1 MAFVR
6 YLYGMK
12 KNSVVAILLT
22 ASLMVMGLAR
32 TPNAQ
37 SAMVSHVTTTPN
49 VAASVTHA
57 PTPPKDANDEY
68 RCTWIDP
75 KFATNQMT
83 TKTEFIADTSKSQTN
98 KKELHHAIAYIAT
111 PSVVAQVKALD
122 PTGKKGWS
130 CFSSPL
136 GATSMGGLSALPW
149 LYGWSPGHGADT
161 MEAGYGISVPAGSL
175 IVLQIHYNSL
185 AGKKAVTSKLNVW
198 SENSSTSSRVPLTM
212 RQYVAAPALP
222 CVAPYNDVKKY
233 PLCNHTASLADL
245 AKRFG
250 AEARSFAQL
259 IEYVCNR
266 GNLPL
271 NSSSPNATSATCT
284 WGFGENT
291 PVTVHKIWPH
301 MHMLGTAFTV
311 VLCHQDAT
319 CAPANTQT
327 LLVVPSYNFD
337 NQFGYTLANPVT
349 MTQGDYVKLTCTYSP
364 ALRKLNPQTKKLP
377 PRYIT
382 WGDGSSDEMC
392 LGTLIVSSGAGS

>member
-1 MAFVR
+1 
-6 YLYGMK
+6 MK
-12 KNSVVAILLT
+12 KNAVVAILLT
-22 ASLMVMGLAR
+22 ATLMVMGLAR

-37 SAMVSHVTTTPN
+37 SAMKPHLTPTPN
-49 VAASVTHA
+49 VVASVSHA
-57 PTPPKDANDEY
+57 PTPPKDASDEY

-75 KFATNQMT
+75 HFVTNQMT
-83 TKTEFIADTSKSQTN
+83 TATEFIADTSRSQTN
-98 KKELHHAIAYIAT
+98 KSEIHHAIAYIAT

-149 LYGWSPGHGADT
+149 LYGWSPGHGADAA
-161 MEAGYGISVPAGSL
+161 EAGYGISVPAGSL

-198 SENSSTSSRVPLTM
+198 SENTATSSRVPLTM

>member
-1 MAFVR
+1 
-6 YLYGMK
+6 MK

-37 SAMVSHVTTTPN
+37 SAMVPHVTTTPN

-75 KFATNQMT
+75 HFATNQMT
-83 TKTEFIADTSKSQTN
+83 TASEFIADTSKAQTN

-198 SENSSTSSRVPLTM
+198 SENTSTSSRVPLTM

-222 CVAPYNDVKKY
+222 CVAPYDDVKKY
-233 PLCNHTASLADL
+233 PLCNHAASLADL

-250 AEARSFAQL
+250 SDARGFSQSL
-259 IEYVCNR
+259 EWICNH
-266 GNLPL
+266 GNLPA

-284 WGFGENT
+284 WPFGENT

-301 MHMLGTAFTV
+301 MHMLGKAFTV

-349 MTQGDYVKLTCTYSP
+349 MTKGDYVKLTCSYSP
-364 ALRKLNPQTKKLP
+364 ELRKLNPQTKKLP

>member
-1 MAFVR
+1 
-6 YLYGMK
+6 MK
-12 KNSVVAILLT
+12 KNLIVGILLT
-22 ASLMVMGLAR
+22 STLMVMGLAR

-37 SAMVSHVTTTPN
+37 SAMVPHVTTTPN
-49 VAASVTHA
+49 VAALVTHA

-75 KFATNQMT
+75 KFVTNQMT
-83 TKTEFIADTSKSQTN
+83 TKAEFIADTSKSQTN
-98 KKELHHAIAYIAT
+98 KNELHHAIAYIAT

-122 PTGKKGWS
+122 PSGQKGWS

-149 LYGWSPGHGADT
+149 LYGWSPGHGADS

-185 AGKKAVTSKLNVW
+185 AGTKAVTSKFNVW
-198 SENSSTSSRVPLTM
+198 SENTSTSSRVPLTM
-212 RQYVAAPALP
+212 RQYVAAPDLP
-222 CVAPYNDVKKY
+222 CVAPYDDVTKY
-233 PLCNHTASLADL
+233 PLCNHAASLADL

-250 AEARSFAQL
+250 ADARSFSQL
-259 IEYVCNR
+259 LESVCNH
-266 GNLPL
+266 GTLPA

-284 WGFGENT
+284 WAFGENT
-291 PVTVHKIWPH
+291 PVTIHKIWPH
-301 MHMLGTAFTV
+301 MHMLGRAFSV

-319 CAPANTQT
+319 CATANTQT

-349 MTQGDYVKLTCTYSP
+349 MTKGDYVKLTCTYSP
-364 ALRKLNPQTKKLP
+364 DLRKLNPQTKKLP